1 MTKTN
6 SFSEKARN
14 ELKFYVYRL
23 VDPRNGKTFYV
34 GKGTKNRV
42 FDHEKGDLDD
52 AEEDS
57 KNETIKNI
65 LNDGLEVI
73 KIMHCWGLKEEVALE
88 VEAALINAY
97 HGLTNQAYPSDEPI
111 NAKQVEKLFNV
122 EYAEIKHKML
132 IIKIRHETIN
142 ERGSV
147 YEAVRKSWRINL
159 EKAEQAE
166 YILAVCN
173 GLIVG
178 VYKPEKWEEFKT
190 GIYTRYGF
198 EGKEAPKE
206 IQKLYKDKLIP
217 ERFRKKGAAF
227 PICHSWKTTSK
238 RGENEKQ
245 TR

>member
-1 MTKTN
+1 MGTITG
-6 SFSEKARN
+6 FSEKAQN

-23 VDPRNGKTFYV
+23 VDPRSGKTFYV

-42 FDHEKGDLDD
+42 FDHEKDNLND

-73 KIMHCWGLKEEVALE
+73 KIIHCWGLSKEVALE

-97 HGLTNQAYPSDEPI
+97 QGLTNRAYPSDEPI

-142 ERGSV
+142 ERESV
-147 YEAVRKSWRINL
+147 YEAVRKSWRIDL
-159 EKAEQAE
+159 ENAEQAE

-173 GLIVG
+173 GLIVE
-178 VYKPEKWEEFKT
+178 VYKPKKWKKFEVNSV
-190 GIYTRYGF
+190 IRYGF
-198 EGKEAPKE
+198 EGKEAPEE
-206 IQKLYKDKLIP
+206 IQKLYKGKLIP
-217 ERFRKKGAAF
+217 EKFRKKGAAI
-227 PICHSWKTTSK
+227 PTRYSWDTNSK
-238 RGENEKQ
+238 RGKK
-245 TR
+245 